1 MPKVPGVTKDHSKQ
15 RVETHL
21 RRRRLPVCVVGSQVH
36 KSQALRGRALCGK
49 ECALR
54 FGESPSTTSFDPA
67 IHPISDLPTHFVLKL
82 NSGWLLDWWML
93 KSLKIMYTGWQ
104 RILKDERKSSILFRF
119 WHHSHIRYQI
129 RSSVCVLLVD
139 MNRSTDA
146 LLCSIRAVL
155 EEAAG
160 AGGKLG
166 ADQAPYRG
174 DRGNLT

>member
-1 MPKVPGVTKDHSKQ
+1 MWWEVKSTNPRPWEGGVS
-15 RVETHL
+15 
-21 RRRRLPVCVVGSQVH
+21 VGRSVL
-36 KSQALRGRALCGK
+36 STL
-49 ECALR
+49 
-54 FGESPSTTSFDPA
+54 ESLHHTTSFDPA

-119 WHHSHIRYQI
+119 WHHSYIRYRI
-129 RSSVCVLLVD
+129 RSSVCALLVD